1 MNAQEHERKIHFL
14 LEKTISVTNES
25 GKSKDLL
32 NSARLAKLQLLVLE
46 LRKRELRQELTN
58 AAVLLLS
65 SALQLNP

>member
-1 MNAQEHERKIHFL
+1 M
-14 LEKTISVTNES
+14 SVTNES

-58 AAVLLLS
+58 VECQFQQLLVDIELKGI
-65 SALQLNP
+65 QVP